1 MDEDRSLRKHYVL
14 RALIMA
20 GYALYVVYL
29 VQAGKLAYYIA
40 PRMMLYVKLAAI
52 GFVVLACCQFFAALH
67 AGKGQVA
74 VCCPEH
80 MPSRSRLKNTT
91 LYSLFLLPLAL
102 GIMLPDKMMGSDI
115 ASVKGMNLSSGTS
128 VQLVGA
134 KSTPLNKPAPPAD
147 GQEEAAT
154 SSTSSTSMLGKALQG
169 NADDPVANGVGSLAD
184 VSDERL
190 LQLFEHDRYSED
202 FARLAVRLYREE
214 PVVIQ
219 EEGFL
224 ELLGA
229 VDMYK
234 KQFAGKKLTISGFIY
249 REEGMEPNQFVVS
262 RLAMQCCSAD
272 SAPYGVM
279 VETAGPTVFAEDT
292 WVSVTGTVG
301 TTEYDGVEIMKLDS
315 QEIHKIPVPQ
325 TPYVYPYLGNV
336 LELAPLGHPSK

>member
-1 MDEDRSLRKHYVL
+1 MEEDRSLRKHYVL
-14 RALIMA
+14 RSVIMA

-52 GFVVLACCQFFAALH
+52 GFVVLACCQFFAAVH
-67 AGKGQVA
+67 ADKGQAVA
-74 VCCPEH
+74 CCPEH
-80 MPSRSRLKNTT
+80 RPSRSRWKNTT

-102 GIMLPDKMMGSDI
+102 GVMLPDKMMGSDI
-115 ASVKGMNLSSGTS
+115 ASVKGMNLSSGTT
-128 VQLVGA
+128 VRMVGA
-134 KSTPLNKPAPPAD
+134 KSPPLTKSASPAD
-147 GQEEAAT
+147 GQEDAAT
-154 SSTSSTSMLGKALQG
+154 SPGSSTSTLSQTLPG
-169 NADDPVANGVGSLAD
+169 NADDPTANGAVSLAD

-190 LQLFEHDRYSED
+190 LTLFEHDRYSED
-202 FARLAVRLYREE
+202 FARLAVRLYRENT
-214 PVVIQ
+214 VVIQ

-234 KQFAGKKLTISGFIY
+234 NQFNGKKMTITGFIY
-249 REEGMEPNQFVVS
+249 REEGMAPNQFVVS

-279 VETAGPTVFAEDT
+279 VETPGATAFAEDT
-292 WVSVTGTVG
+292 WISVTGTVG
-301 TTEYDGVEIMKLDS
+301 RTEYDGVEIMKLDS
-315 QEIHKIPVPQ
+315 EEIHKIPVPQ

-336 LELAPLGHPSK
+336 LELAP

>member
-1 MDEDRSLRKHYVL
+1 MEEDRSLRKHYVL

-52 GFVVLACCQFFAALH
+52 GFVVFACCQFFAALH
-67 AGKGQVA
+67 VGKGQA
-74 VCCPEH
+74 AACCPEH

-102 GIMLPDKMMGSDI
+102 GVMLPDKMMGSDI

-128 VQLVGA
+128 VQMVGA
-134 KSTPLNKPAPPAD
+134 KSTPLTKPTRPAD
-147 GQEEAAT
+147 GQEEEAT
-154 SSTSSTSMLGKALQG
+154 SPAPSTSTLGQALQG
-169 NADDPVANGVGSLAD
+169 HADDDPIANGAGSLAD

-190 LQLFEHDRYSED
+190 LKLFEHDRYSED

-234 KQFAGKKLTISGFIY
+234 KQFTGKRLTISGFIY

-279 VETAGPTVFAEDT
+279 VETAGPTVYAEDT

-301 TTEYDGVEIMKLDS
+301 ATEYDGVEIMKLAS

-336 LELAPLGHPSK
+336 LELAP